1 MVGCHGHILQ
11 LSAWRFMISMLPRT
25 VIVLGLVSLLN
36 DTASEMI
43 FPLLPLFITATLGAD
58 PVALGLIE
66 GVAEAASSILK
77 LVAGRMADR
86 GWNHKR
92 MVIAGYATSNAARP
106 LIGLAL
112 GWWSVLALRF
122 LDRVGKGWRTSPRD
136 AVISASVADDVRG
149 RAFGFHR
156 SMDHAGAML
165 GPLIAFVLLKSGME
179 MREVF
184 LTSVIPGMLLL
195 LLLAWRLPSTPSVS
209 TPVVQLQWSA
219 LHPRMRALILAAGGL
234 AFAAVPE
241 AFLILWAYHGG
252 VEMEVVPLLWAAA
265 HGAKSLAAGP
275 AGMFSDRVGRVP
287 VLVMAWT
294 CRIGLLIC
302 MAMLTHHGLMVWG
315 LFILYAAALA
325 MSEASERALIGDV
338 AAVNMK
344 ATAFGLYHLTSG
356 LAALPG
362 AVLFGLVWQFASMSA
377 ALLMSATLTVVA
389 IVFFIMLTH

>member
-1 MVGCHGHILQ
+1 MKL
-11 LSAWRFMISMLPRT
+11 MLPRT
-25 VIVLGLVSLLN
+25 VLVLGLVSLLN

-43 FPLLPLFITATLGAD
+43 FPLLPLFLTTALGAG
-58 PVALGLIE
+58 PAALGLIE
-66 GVAEAASSILK
+66 GLAEAASSILK

-86 GWNHKR
+86 GWNRKR

-112 GWWSVLALRF
+112 GWGSVLALRF

-136 AVISASVADDVRG
+136 AVISASVADAVRG

-165 GPLIAFVLLKSGME
+165 GPLIAFVLLKSGMD

-184 LTSVIPGMLLL
+184 LVSVIPGILLL
-195 LLLAWRLPSTPSVS
+195 ILLTWKLPSAPSVS
-209 TPVVQLQWSA
+209 IPAASLQWSV
-219 LHPRMRALILAAGGL
+219 LHPRLRALIFAAGGL

-252 VEMEVVPLLWAAA
+252 IDIVMIPLLWAAA
-265 HGAKSLAAGP
+265 HGVKSLVAGP
-275 AGMFSDRVGRVP
+275 AGALSDRIGRTS
-287 VLVMAWT
+287 VLTLAWGG
-294 CRIGLLIC
+294 RIAVLLCIALLPDGGLL
-302 MAMLTHHGLMVWG
+302 VWV
-315 LFILYAAALA
+315 LFMLYAAALA
-325 MSEASERALIGDV
+325 MSEAAERALIGDH
-338 AAVNMK
+338 APASLK

-362 AVLFGLVWQFASMSA
+362 ALAFGLIWQYISMPMAFFTA
-377 ALLMSATLTVVA
+377 ALLTA
-389 IVFFIMLTH
+389 IAAASFLFMLAGARS

>member
-1 MVGCHGHILQ
+1 
-11 LSAWRFMISMLPRT
+11 MIAIPPRI

-43 FPLLPLFITATLGAD
+43 FPLLPLFITTTLGAG
-58 PVALGLIE
+58 PIALGLIE
-66 GVAEAASSILK
+66 GMAEAASSILK

-92 MVIAGYATSNAARP
+92 MVLAGYTTSNAARP

-112 GWWSVLALRF
+112 GWWSVLVLRF

-136 AVISASVADDVRG
+136 AVLSASVAANVRG

-156 SMDHAGAML
+156 SMDHTGAML
-165 GPLIAFVLLKSGME
+165 GPLIAFALMQFGMD

-184 LTSVIPGMLLL
+184 LLSVIPGILLL
-195 LLLAWRLPSTPSVS
+195 IVLARYLPSTPSAPVPV
-209 TPVVQLQWSA
+209 TPLRWGA
-219 LHPRMRALILAAGGL
+219 LHPRLRALILAEGGL

-252 VEMEVVPLLWAAA
+252 IDIIMIPLLWAAA
-265 HGAKSLAAGP
+265 HGVKSLVAGP
-275 AGMFSDRVGRVP
+275 AGVLSDRIGRIP
-287 VLVMAWT
+287 VLAMAWICRTGSLT
-294 CRIGLLIC
+294 CMAILPHGGLLI
-302 MAMLTHHGLMVWG
+302 WG

-325 MSEASERALIGDV
+325 MSEASERALIGDISTG
-338 AAVNMK
+338 NRK
-344 ATAFGLYHLTSG
+344 ATDFGLYHLTCG

-362 AVLFGLVWQFASMSA
+362 AILFGLIWRYISMPA
-377 ALLMSATLTVVA
+377 ALLMAAGLTAAAA
-389 IVFFIMLTH
+389 ILFGLLLRLIRE

>member
-1 MVGCHGHILQ
+1 MT
-11 LSAWRFMISMLPRT
+11 FMLPRT

-43 FPLLPLFITATLGAD
+43 FPLLPLFITATLGAG
-58 PVALGLIE
+58 PAALGLIE

-106 LIGLAL
+106 LIGLVL
-112 GWWSVLALRF
+112 GWWGVLALRF

-184 LTSVIPGMLLL
+184 LVSVIPGILLL
-195 LLLAWRLPSTPSVS
+195 ILLAWKLPSAPSI
-209 TPVVQLQWSA
+209 PAPAAPLQWSA
-219 LHPRMRALILAAGGL
+219 LHPRLRALILAAGGL

-252 VEMEVVPLLWAAA
+252 IDIVMIPLLWAAA
-265 HGAKSLAAGP
+265 HGVKSLVAGP
-275 AGMFSDRVGRVP
+275 AGALSDRVGRTS
-287 VLVMAWT
+287 VLTLAWGG
-294 CRIGLLIC
+294 RIAVLLCIALLPDGGLL
-302 MAMLTHHGLMVWG
+302 VWV
-315 LFILYAAALA
+315 LFMLYAAALA
-325 MSEASERALIGDV
+325 MSEAAERAMIGDQ
-338 AAVNMK
+338 APKNLK
-344 ATAFGLYHLTSG
+344 ATAFGLYHLSSG
-356 LAALPG
+356 IMALPG
-362 AVLFGLVWQFASMSA
+362 ALVFGLIWQYISMPTAFVTAAVLTTMAAALFLSMSTNA
-377 ALLMSATLTVVA
+377 RS
-389 IVFFIMLTH
+389 